1 MVAISAERD
10 CEKYY
15 AAEYMKSHVGEQFEG
30 IISGVINSGIFVEL
44 PNTVEGRIDTFTLPD
59 GEYEVRNGIM
69 LAETLSNTVYAMGDK
84 VKVTLSAVNVGAGQI
99 DFVLDEHI
107 PMSIEK
113 KA

>member
-1 MVAISAERD
+1 
-10 CEKYY
+10 
-15 AAEYMKSHVGEQFEG
+15 MKSHVGEQFEG

-44 PNTVEGRIDTFTLPD
+44 PNTVEGRIDTFTLPE

-69 LAETLSNTVYAMGDK
+69 LVEMLSNTVYAMGDK

-107 PMSIEK
+107 PMSTK
-113 KA
+113 SNADK